1 MKRLLIIIGVVFL
14 CSSCVSATSVS
25 RISSSSLTDLSGY
38 WNNTDVKIVC
48 DSLIKSCLVSANI
61 MQFRIEQGRLP
72 RIKVGTFRND
82 SDEHID
88 TGIIVNTMKVAIVNN
103 GQAVFVADD
112 STQTQLREEKLDQL
126 GNVNEDT
133 AASIGNETG
142 ADFLLTGSVK
152 TMVDRAGNVA
162 ERVYFVTAELTHLE
176 TGIIYWTEQNDEIK
190 KVIQTPRVKF

>member
-1 MKRLLIIIGVVFL
+1 
-14 CSSCVSATSVS
+14 
-25 RISSSSLTDLSGY
+25 
-38 WNNTDVKIVC
+38 
-48 DSLIKSCLVSANI
+48 